1 MVRNGI
7 EAMVAADNIDET
19 KPKKPAWEK
28 LFIAQLTYAE
38 FVRKINY
45 KYNAGRCAELSLQ
58 GHGDNFDCPF
68 RTNPSTPPSAVPTKS
83 TT

>member
-1 MVRNGI
+1 
-7 EAMVAADNIDET
+7 MVAADIADIIDET
-19 KPKKPAWEK
+19 KTKKPDWEK
-28 LFIAQLTYAE
+28 LFVAQLTYAE

-68 RTNPSTPPSAVPTKS
+68 RTNPRTPSYTPLSKS